1 MAVSIERLDH
11 LVLTVRDIEATV
23 AFYSG
28 ILGMR
33 PVTSGKGMRALHFG
47 QQKFNLHPA
56 EAPYSPHA
64 DKPLPGTAD
73 ICLVTHNSID
83 EVMAALAAHGV
94 AVEVGPV
101 PRGGALGRMTSVYFR
116 DPDNNLVE
124 VSRYADAA
132 PSGDRTGGE

>member
-1 MAVSIERLDH
+1 MAVTIERLDH

-28 ILGMR
+28 ILGML

-73 ICLVTHNSID
+73 ICLVTLSPIED
-83 EVMAALAAHGV
+83 VIAALAQAGV
-94 AVEVGPV
+94 PVEVGPV
-101 PRGGALGRMTSVYFR
+101 PRIGALGRMTSVYFR

-124 VSRYADAA
+124 VSRYADAV
-132 PSGDRTGGE
+132 PPGGQLPGA

>member
-1 MAVSIERLDH
+1 MAVAIDRLDH
-11 LVLTVRDIEATV
+11 LVLTVRDIDATV
-23 AFYSG
+23 AFYST
-28 ILGMR
+28 ILGMQ

-56 EAPYSPHA
+56 KAPYSPHA

-83 EVMAALAAHGV
+83 QVVAALAAHGV

-101 PRGGALGRMTSVYFR
+101 PRIGALGRMISVYFR
-116 DPDNNLVE
+116 DPANNLVE

-132 PSGDRTGGE
+132 SPDERSPRG